1 MENKTLDN
9 LRPLTDE
16 ELQSA
21 NGGAPPGP
29 LPPTSGACS
38 DYYNKERCNASG
50 KCSWDEDN
58 YHCRPL

>member
-21 NGGAPPGP
+21 N
-29 LPPTSGACS
+29 
-38 DYYNKERCNASG
+38 
-50 KCSWDEDN
+50 WDEDN
-58 YHCRPL
+58 YCCRPL